1 MRRRLAG
8 LALILTF
15 AAPSVAGAEGHG
27 KKAKAPYV
35 DLPTLSATILRANG
49 AHGTLTVEIGLDAHD
64 AALRDRIDL
73 SVPLLRAAYV
83 SVLQPY
89 ALSIPPGGAPN
100 ADYISM
106 ILQRQTDQVLGRRGA
121 RLLLGSI
128 LVY

>member
-1 MRRRLAG
+1 MRRRLAC
-8 LALILTF
+8 LTLIAIL
-15 AAPSVAGAEGHG
+15 AAPAVAGAEGHG

-35 DLPTLSATILRANG
+35 DLPTLTATILRSNG
-49 AHGTLTVEIGLDAHD
+49 AHGTITVDIGLDAPD

-89 ALSIPPGGAPN
+89 ALSIPRGGAPN

-106 ILQRQTDQVLGRRGA
+106 ILQRQTDRVLGRKGA
-121 RLLLGSI
+121 RVLLGSI

>member
-1 MRRRLAG
+1 MRRRLAC
-8 LALILTF
+8 LALIATL
-15 AAPSVAGAEGHG
+15 AAPVAASAEGHG

-35 DLPTLSATILRANG
+35 DLPTLSATILRSNG
-49 AHGTLTVEIGLDAHD
+49 AHGTLTVQIGLDASD
-64 AALRDRIDL
+64 AALRDQIDL

-83 SVLQPY
+83 SALQPY

-106 ILQRQTDQVLGRRGA
+106 ILQRQTDQVLGRKGA

-128 LVY
+128 LVF